1 MNPDT
6 KETTQ
11 ALKKLT
17 FFLNFLD
24 IKTQYY
30 LFCFYEK
37 YSLLHTLNLLYI
49 SILNKKLGGINVSCR
64 YLDNCHRNSRSPSKP
79 EEVMAQWYLPIR
91 ALNTIMFIFIFDNF
105 RIGRYHLY
113 NRIKSLYL
121 QYHNSIVNVCCNQGL
136 KSVEPNTDK
145 HECGGCRRRDI
156 QMPRRG
162 RHSIQEGH
170 IITYSII

>member
-121 QYHNSIVNVCCNQGL
+121 QYHNSIVNVCCNHL
-136 KSVEPNTDK
+136 RVRTT
-145 HECGGCRRRDI
+145 H
-156 QMPRRG
+156 
-162 RHSIQEGH
+162 
-170 IITYSII
+170 

>member
-145 HECGGCRRRDI
+145 HEGGGCRRRDI

-162 RHSIQEGH
+162 RHPIQGGH